1 MLVDEFLARYQEAK
15 TNFRIRFNEVE
26 DDEGSRWIF
35 RNLLFVRYEGL
46 ELLNCDL
53 LGRQLQLVADSL
65 DFRRNLMFH
74 HGSIP

>member
-35 RNLLFVRYEGL
+35 RNLLFVRYERL
-46 ELLNCDL
+46 ELFNCHL
-53 LGRQLQLVADSL
+53 LGRQLQFVANSL
-65 DFRRNLMFH
+65 DFLLNLMLC
-74 HGSIP
+74 G

>member
-35 RNLLFVRYEGL
+35 RNLLLVRYEGL

-53 LGRQLQLVADSL
+53 LGRQLQFVADSL
-65 DFRRNLMFH
+65 DFRRNLMFC
-74 HGSIP
+74 G